1 MAHQDHAYNDFE
13 SVTARLDEIVKDVKA
28 KDTSLER
35 SLDLFDEAI
44 NLGSKAVELV
54 DRTNFSPAEKERLA
68 DLSAKDLVEAQEA
81 QGGQEASEFLAKE
94 GQEALSAGETM
105 ATPQHQ
111 EGETVA
117 EEALQD
123 ALDDKDDGAW
133 SPSAGGL

>member
-68 DLSAKDLVEAQEA
+68 DLVEAQEA
-81 QGGQEASEFLAKE
+81 QGGQEASELLAKE

>member
-68 DLSAKDLVEAQEA
+68 DLSAKDLVEAA
-81 QGGQEASEFLAKE
+81 PKAVKE
-94 GQEALSAGETM
+94 GVSKAEAEELKTKL
-105 ATPQHQ
+105 
-111 EGETVA
+111 EGE
-117 EEALQD
+117 
-123 ALDDKDDGAW
+123 GAKVTIK
-133 SPSAGGL
+133 

>member
-68 DLSAKDLVEAQEA
+68 DLSAKDLVEAQ
-81 QGGQEASEFLAKE
+81 GGQEASELLAKE

>member
-44 NLGSKAVELV
+44 GLGSKAVELV

-68 DLSAKDLVEAQEA
+68 DLSAKDLVEAQEV
-81 QGGQEASEFLAKE
+81 QGGQEASELLVQE
-94 GQEALSAGETM
+94 GQEALANGQTM
-105 ATPQHQ
+105 AIPQKE
-111 EGETVA
+111 EGATA
-117 EEALQD
+117 ATEALED
-123 ALDDKDDGAW
+123 AIEDKDDGAW
-133 SPSAGGL
+133 SSSAGDF

>member
-1 MAHQDHAYNDFE
+1 MGHQDHAYNDFE

-44 NLGSKAVELV
+44 GLGSKAVELV

-68 DLSAKDLVEAQEA
+68 DLSAQDLVEAQEA
-81 QGGQEASEFLAKE
+81 QGGQEASKLLEQE
-94 GQEALSAGETM
+94 GQEALDTGETM
-105 ATPQHQ
+105 ATPQHK
-111 EGETVA
+111 EGATVA
-117 EEALQD
+117 DEALED

-133 SPSAGGL
+133 SPSVGGF